1 MCTYFNEIQSLGKMV
16 SKRVDMMAIIKID
29 TREGACTC
37 VTSIGSWWW
46 NNRIIWRFKSNE
58 KLHPTDINRRVFF
71 SPIFW
76 LLVYMSAK
84 LHVYNTA
91 MIRRLTPLY
100 VNLGDPLMRNNIT
113 CNKMQGTLSTVCIIF
128 ARGYLI

>member
-1 MCTYFNEIQSLGKMV
+1 
-16 SKRVDMMAIIKID
+16 
-29 TREGACTC
+29 
-37 VTSIGSWWW
+37 
-46 NNRIIWRFKSNE
+46 
-58 KLHPTDINRRVFF
+58 
-71 SPIFW
+71 
-76 LLVYMSAK
+76 MSAK

-128 ARGYLI
+128 ARGYLIRRNILQVLCNSLSYTLYSSTFFVYNGFAIAGSLTSIRSHISPKI